1 MKASTLKRNS
11 LFLSLSGGGLS
22 RNFVECILVYSYAPI
37 VDAHRIPSVLAMRPC
52 ECIPGLQAVHFTF
65 SVSSTFF
72 LAISPV
78 YLDVDTMRGQV
89 VAPSNRFL
97 PPSPT
102 RLFHSRNY
110 SRRIVRRYL
119 SSLLYYIYRLV
130 FPLSFN
136 YRNRERINNALQLNS
151 PSSKRSRL
159 FIHLTDY
166 LNTRPS
172 FHSLAR
178 SKCTLRNYIF
188 FAIFAYR

>member
-119 SSLLYYIYRLV
+119 SSLLYYIYIDWYFRC
-130 FPLSFN
+130 
-136 YRNRERINNALQLNS
+136 
-151 PSSKRSRL
+151 RSIIETENEL
-159 FIHLTDY
+159 I
-166 LNTRPS
+166 
-172 FHSLAR
+172 
-178 SKCTLRNYIF
+178 TLCN
-188 FAIFAYR
+188 